1 MGSEMCIRDS
11 WYYNFG
17 ASEVFPELWNKFC
30 EPLRRVGHDFSRD
43 NIAAYYDL
51 LWDDDPDVH
60 GPAAVAWTTWEG
72 ATTSLSFD
80 RSHIEEFSDPNFALA
95 FARIENHYFVNH
107 GFMVEG
113 QLLRDAHKLADI
125 PTVIVQGRY
134 DMCCPDVTAVDLSR
148 ALPSADL

>member
-1 MGSEMCIRDS
+1 MEQVLR
-11 WYYNFG
+11 
-17 ASEVFPELWNKFC
+17 AAA
-30 EPLRRVGHDFSRD
+30 PLGHDFSRD

-72 ATTSLSFD
+72 VTTSLSFD
-80 RSHIEEFSDPNFALA
+80 PSHIEEFSDPNFALA
-95 FARIENHYFVNH
+95 FARIENHYFVNHGFMTEGQLIRNANHYFVNH

>member
-1 MGSEMCIRDS
+1 MEQ
-11 WYYNFG
+11 
-17 ASEVFPELWNKFC
+17 V
-30 EPLRRVGHDFSRD
+30 LR
-43 NIAAYYDL
+43 AAAPRTGPTPPTDAAL
-51 LWDDDPDVH
+51 PALAPADDGWDDDPDVH